1 MSEQTSNPW
10 KDQIVDHL
18 VIWHIY
24 RAVHEDDPEKALQ
37 DLLNIETSCALD
49 PSVSKAAQALV
60 QEGFDKAIASFIA
73 VGTTESGDTL
83 YRRINFEKPP
93 GLTDISMGADLSVHG
108 SVLSGSLGF

>member
-10 KDQIVDHL
+10 KDQIIDHL

-24 RAVHEDDPEKALQ
+24 RAVHEDDPKKALQ

-49 PSVSKAAQALV
+49 PSVSEAAQALM

-93 GLTDISMGADLSVHG
+93 RLTGTSMACDPTVHG
-108 SVLSGSLGF
+108 GLLPDGMDF